1 MLPENEKN
9 VPARTLFL
17 VRARVG
23 TLQSVFNGE
32 GIGAE
37 RRVSLKANFEKYAVP
52 RPSCKFFLNFFRFF

>member
-1 MLPENEKN
+1 MFPVNEKN

-37 RRVSLKANFEKYAVP
+37 RRVSLTANFEK
-52 RPSCKFFLNFFRFF
+52 